1 MKTPEIEV
9 SDSDRVIG
17 ELVLLY
23 VAAIWIITGVA
34 FGITWIILQETSL
47 TLVQIIGGVV
57 SIQFVLGLV
66 VLAGFIWIII
76 NLYSGDEI

>member
-1 MKTPEIEV
+1 MNTPEIEV

>member
-1 MKTPEIEV
+1 MNTPEIEV

-17 ELVLLY
+17 ELVFLY
-23 VAAIWIITGVA
+23 VASIWIITGVA

-47 TLVQIIGGVV
+47 TLLQIIGGIV